1 MAMESPESGQQGNAG
16 QAESPLE
23 GSLSET
29 ERIRSVY
36 ERYDASERA
45 QRKRDPRNR
54 GVQCMR
60 AERWRMVSQIL
71 AARFGDAGFIRV
83 LDVGCGEGDDLA
95 RIGELLPRAELLGV
109 DLVADRITRARRAVP
124 RARLWAQRGDRLPF
138 RDGSVHVAILSTVL
152 SSILDEEMRQSV
164 ASETYRVIR
173 EDGLLLVY
181 DIRLPSPWNPDVRA
195 ITGQCLRLLLPSA
208 FISAQ
213 PITLLPPLAR
223 GICGIWPG
231 LYAPLARLSPLRS
244 HYLSVVTKGPS
255 RETEALADSRNL
267 ANCQ

>member
-1 MAMESPESGQQGNAG
+1 MAIESPESGEQDNGG
-16 QAESPLE
+16 QAGFPLG

-29 ERIRSVY
+29 DRIKSVY
-36 ERYDASERA
+36 RRYDASERA
-45 QRKRDPRNR
+45 QRKRDPKNR

-60 AERWRMVSQIL
+60 AERWRMVSQVL
-71 AARFGDAGFIRV
+71 AAGFGDGGLIRV

-95 RIGELLPRAELLGV
+95 RIGKLLPRAELLGI

-124 RARLWAQRGDRLPF
+124 RARLWVQGGDRLPF

-152 SSILDEEMRQSV
+152 SSILDEETRQSV

-173 EDGLLLVY
+173 GDGLLLVY
-181 DIRLPSPWNPDVRA
+181 DIRLPSPWNHDVRA
-195 ITGQCLRLLLPSA
+195 ITGRCLRQLLPSA
-208 FISAQ
+208 VISAQ

-231 LYAPLARLSPLRS
+231 LYAPLARLRPLRS

-255 RETEALADSRNL
+255 RETGALADSGNP